1 MKLIQILSALLT
13 PIIAVITTYIA
24 YQQYRTNRA
33 KLKHDL
39 YEKRMSVYKATSSF
53 ILLAD
58 YIDLKKAWEFHEAT
72 DESSFLFHEEIAT
85 YLKEVE
91 DKGMQI
97 AFLKHA
103 IKDPKLHNDKQASE
117 IQEIREW
124 FKKQQEP
131 LPKKF
136 MEYLNLKML
145 K

>member
-1 MKLIQILSALLT
+1 
-13 PIIAVITTYIA
+13 
-24 YQQYRTNRA
+24 
-33 KLKHDL
+33 
-39 YEKRMSVYKATSSF
+39 MSVYKATSSF

-72 DESSFLFHEEIAT
+72 DESSFLFHEELST
-85 YLKEVE
+85 YLKDIE
-91 DKGMQI
+91 DKGMRL

-103 IKDPKLHNDKQASE
+103 IANSKLHDDKQATE

-124 FKKQQEP
+124 FKNQQEL

-136 MEYLNLKML
+136 MEYLNLKIL